1 MYSSR
6 PIRWHVFMY
15 AAISV
20 SIHTYRDL
28 CYACSSFWICFR
40 YYFPRHQTC
49 DDGERR
55 GSESSGRSSSHGSVD
70 QVLSPNQPKNPF
82 SNMQPLNV
90 PPRMPPPSSMYPN
103 LPPSAMQMQ
112 AGMYA
117 PFRMN
122 NASNPQQGQG
132 GFVTFR
138 FWELKV

>member
-1 MYSSR
+1 MR
-6 PIRWHVFMY
+6 QFQFQFILIAIFVMHVLVFESALGITSQDIKLVMMVNDGG
-15 AAISV
+15 V
-20 SIHTYRDL
+20 SPQAGLHLMVQSIK
-28 CYACSSFWICFR
+28 CFLL
-40 YYFPRHQTC
+40 T
-49 DDGERR
+49 
-55 GSESSGRSSSHGSVD
+55 
-70 QVLSPNQPKNPF
+70 NPF

-138 FWELKV
+138 F